1 MDQAVR
7 LTENRYLVRQGNR
20 DLTILFAFFG
30 LMELR
35 LRFNFTVSAL
45 QALFGNTVFDERM
58 QAEQTGKLVVALLMI
73 GVLLIDERG
82 NRL

>member
-20 DLTILFAFFG
+20 DMFAFFG

-35 LRFNFTVSAL
+35 LRFNFTVPAL
-45 QALFGNTVFDERM
+45 QDLFGNTVFDGRM
-58 QAEQTGKLVVALLMI
+58 LSSHS
-73 GVLLIDERG
+73 
-82 NRL
+82 